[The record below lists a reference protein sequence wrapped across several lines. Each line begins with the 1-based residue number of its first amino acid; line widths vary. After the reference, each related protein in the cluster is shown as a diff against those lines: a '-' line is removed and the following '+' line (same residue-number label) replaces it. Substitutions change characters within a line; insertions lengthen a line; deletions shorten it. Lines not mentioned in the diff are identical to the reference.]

1 MLMPHK
7 DKRTVYIVGLCVV
20 CINVESVAQVH
31 INFIA
36 ITFCIRLE
44 SSHPALAAIF
54 QCRQKQRDG
63 WLPANVK
70 PRWVGVACVSHVSTL
85 QFKKVIPLCTEFD
98 FWRRK
103 NEIKFCNLLQNRKLS
118 VWLILFLMFIGK

>member
-20 CINVESVAQVH
+20 CINLESVAQVH

-63 WLPANVK
+63 
-70 PRWVGVACVSHVSTL
+70 
-85 QFKKVIPLCTEFD
+85 
-98 FWRRK
+98 
-103 NEIKFCNLLQNRKLS
+103 
-118 VWLILFLMFIGK
+118 